1 MPNHIF
7 IVYIDHIFIQRDEP
21 IRFTSEENLQAAL
34 REAVMNT
41 PESAQ
46 RSFEFKTLEEAQRR
60 ANEIKLDGNWQYD
73 EGYSRPAKW
82 YYFDM
87 EVAQIVEE
95 EILDNGDFGEEAIS
109 KSEYY
114 HPEIPF
120 GNGSSPIIEAN

>member
-1 MPNHIF
+1 MPNNIF

-21 IRFTSEENLQAAL
+21 IRFASEEDLQAAI

-46 RSFEFKTLEEAQRR
+46 RSFEFKTLEEAQRK
-60 ANEIKLDGNWQYD
+60 ANEIKLDGKWQYD
-73 EGYSRPAKW
+73 EGYSRPSMW
-82 YYFDM
+82 YYFDL

-95 EILDNGDFGEEAIS
+95 EIMENGDFGEEAVS
-109 KSEYY
+109 KSEHY

-120 GNGSSPIIEAN
+120 DNK

>member
-1 MPNHIF
+1 MPNNIF

-21 IRFTSEENLQAAL
+21 IRFTSEENLQAAI
-34 REAVMNT
+34 REAVINT

-46 RSFEFKTLEEAQRR
+46 RSFEFKTLEEAQRK
-60 ANEIKLDGNWQYD
+60 ANEIKLDGKWQYD
-73 EGYSRPAKW
+73 EGYSRPSKW

-95 EILDNGDFGEEAIS
+95 EIMENGDFGEEAVS
-109 KSEYY
+109 KSEHY

-120 GNGSSPIIEAN
+120 DNK